1 MSDTPCDT
9 ASRESSAAPKAQLHT
24 PGNTPAPEA
33 SITEADITA
42 FHNERLPDVLKISK
56 SKGAAVLDQHFS
68 ATGGLLHFQNLE
80 DAKAVIGRNSWAP
93 PVNDDTIPQ
102 DEAADRVVVKRLVEA
117 FCSMEYAKDTNGN
130 AYRKR
135 FTMGYDVA
143 YEPWVIEACAWE
155 TLV

>member
-33 SITEADITA
+33 SITDADITA
-42 FHNERLPDVLKISK
+42 FHNERLPDV
-56 SKGAAVLDQHFS
+56 
-68 ATGGLLHFQNLE
+68 QNLA

-135 FTMGYDVA
+135 FTMGYDLA